1 MKLFL
6 SDFDGTLV
14 NRDILD
20 VLCGITGNEE
30 ASEKLNMEFIVGK
43 REGLPTLKKRIDF
56 LNGVTLSD
64 VFNKLNE
71 NNFLIEGAYELF
83 AELKKRGVTTVL
95 HSGNL
100 VPVLQYYQ
108 KELGIDYIIGNK
120 PRMNKDTILGI
131 ELEDFAGNDFKVK
144 GCRDIIDKFSIDKM
158 DIIAIG
164 DSPSDRAVFGL
175 ANRKIVINAKAGIEK
190 EADIILKNSLLEL
203 IPYLD
208 EIIGEK

>member
-14 NRDILD
+14 NKDILD

-30 ASEKLNMEFIVGK
+30 VSKKLNMEFIEGK

-83 AELKKRGVTTVL
+83 GELKKRGVITVL

-108 KELGIDYIIGNK
+108 KELGIDYVIGNK
-120 PRMNKDTILGI
+120 PRMDKDTILGI
-131 ELEDFAGNDFKVK
+131 ELEDFAGNDFKVN
-144 GCRDIIDKFSIDKM
+144 GCQDIINKLGVEKK

-164 DSPSDRAVFGL
+164 DSPSDHAVFGL
-175 ANRKIVINAKAGIEK
+175 ANKKIVINAKAGIEK
-190 EADIILKNSLLEL
+190 EADIILENSLLEL
-203 IPYLD
+203 IPYLN
-208 EIIGEK
+208 EIIG